1 MVLLLEPYGG
11 LFRSCRSNGLSDV
24 ESVIEK
30 VSFVRTGIR
39 TSTLNHFEAFTMFDL
54 EGRTWWH
61 DDEGE
66 LTSRDIKELDFI
78 NSANGSR
85 VLNTEE
91 NLLVELL
98 DGDGWQPRIF
108 VKGYRGVGRFV
119 MSQNRVRNRGGVLPN
134 L

>member
-1 MVLLLEPYGG
+1 
-11 LFRSCRSNGLSDV
+11 
-24 ESVIEK
+24 
-30 VSFVRTGIR
+30 
-39 TSTLNHFEAFTMFDL
+39 MFDL

-66 LTSRDIKELDFI
+66 LTSTDIKELDFI
-78 NSANGSR
+78 NSPNGSR

-108 VKGYRGVGRFV
+108 VKGDRGVGRLV
-119 MSQNRVRNRGGVLPN
+119 IPPNRVRNRGRVLPN
-134 L
+134 LLLSEMYIYRF